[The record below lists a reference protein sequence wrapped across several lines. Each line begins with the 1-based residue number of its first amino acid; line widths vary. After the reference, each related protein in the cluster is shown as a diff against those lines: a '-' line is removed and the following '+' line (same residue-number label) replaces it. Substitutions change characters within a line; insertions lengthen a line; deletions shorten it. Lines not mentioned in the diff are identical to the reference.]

1 MNLPTHTQD
10 ATPTERKLAVL
21 DICAEIH
28 DCGCC
33 GTPYT
38 ADEGGCPDCGPEFDC
53 ELHLLGAADEV
64 GELETEPSLARE
76 LARIALDGSLAA
88 VALA

>member
-10 ATPTERKLAVL
+10 ATQTERKLAVL
-21 DICAEIH
+21 DICAEIR

-64 GELETEPSLARE
+64 GELEIELSLARE
-76 LARIALDGSLAA
+76 LARIALYGSLAA